1 MLRLLI
7 RLLGLLL
14 LAGGFISLIVDGTA
28 SLAGGSIYITTLAA
42 ALQAQAPAFLD
53 KLRVSTL
60 AHLSPAVWD
69 MLLAVLR
76 ATPLSL
82 AMCAIG
88 AVLILVSH
96 KRRRGRGFDFEERAS
111 L

>member
-1 MLRLLI
+1 MIRLLI

-28 SLAGGSIYITTLAA
+28 SLAGGSLYITTLAA
-42 ALQAQAPAFLD
+42 ALQAQAPAFLAN
-53 KLRVSTL
+53 LRVSTL
-60 AHLSPAVWD
+60 AHLSPAVWEA
-69 MLLAVLR
+69 LFAVLR

-82 AMCAIG
+82 TMCALG
-88 AVLILVSH
+88 GLLILVSH
-96 KRRRGRGFDFEERAS
+96 KRRRGRGFDLEERAS